1 MGKANNIKS
10 PKKAAEIFERYM
22 SQGLP
27 VYDSK
32 GNELILQD
40 DEEFRQCYDENDPV
54 RKVLPTS
61 WFVSNLGNLISV
73 YRRNKPEW
81 LLRDTNDKNRDT
93 YHFQVGGRIKI
104 IASYALVGLVFGSEK
119 FGTAEALLEEQNV
132 HCFGN
137 FKEDLNVQSHH
148 IKNKKDFPELIND
161 PENIEFMTVR
171 AHRLCHQIPADDAP
185 MQEKQ
190 KFMQKF
196 TELCAQECPNGM
208 VVAFRDKDGS
218 CKLAQVSKLTFT
230 EKGWKSLQTY
240 ISNIKKSLEY
250 AKSLD

>member
-1 MGKANNIKS
+1 M
-10 PKKAAEIFERYM
+10 KKRKYIHDAETARKVFDDFM

-32 GNELILQD
+32 GNELILQE
-40 DEEFRQCYDENDPV
+40 DEEFRQCYDADDSV
-54 RKVLPTS
+54 RKVLPVT
-61 WFVSNLGNLISV
+61 WFISNHGNLISV
-73 YRRNKPEW
+73 YRGKPEW
-81 LLRDTNDKNRDT
+81 LLKDQNDKNRDT
-93 YHFQVGGRIKI
+93 YHFQTDGRIKI

-190 KFMQKF
+190 KFMHKF
-196 TELCAQECPNGM
+196 TEVCSKECLNG
-208 VVAFRDKDGS
+208 VVIAFRDKDGS
-218 CKLAQVSKLTFT
+218 CRLAQVSNLTFT
-230 EKGWKSLQTY
+230 ENGWKSLQTY
-240 ISNIKKSLEY
+240 ISNLKKSLEY
-250 AKSLD
+250 VMSLD